1 MTLLGTTTRKLAA
14 GAIAGVTV
22 LGGGG
27 AALAATSATHPT
39 VTPAVPGVHTR
50 HRHRAGRG
58 LFGGADHITAE
69 VARNGSWVTLEWDRG
84 TVTAF
89 SSGSL
94 TVLRPDKQSVTFTI
108 TSTTSFRGRSKANLD
123 GDRARVVST
132 TSGDALLVT
141 LAPPKATPSASSA
154 SPHSAA

>member
-1 MTLLGTTTRKLAA
+1 MTLLRTTTRKLAA

-27 AALAATSATHPT
+27 AALAATSATHPA
-39 VTPAVPGVHTR
+39 VTPAGPGVHTR

-58 LFGGADHITAE
+58 LFRGADHITAE
-69 VARNGSWVTLEWDRG
+69 VQRNGSWVTLDWDRG

-108 TSTTSFRGRSKANLD
+108 TSATRFRGRSTANLD
-123 GDRARVVST
+123 GDRARVTSNS
-132 TSGDALLVT
+132 SGDALMVT
-141 LAPPKATPSASSA
+141 LSPPKAARSGSSA